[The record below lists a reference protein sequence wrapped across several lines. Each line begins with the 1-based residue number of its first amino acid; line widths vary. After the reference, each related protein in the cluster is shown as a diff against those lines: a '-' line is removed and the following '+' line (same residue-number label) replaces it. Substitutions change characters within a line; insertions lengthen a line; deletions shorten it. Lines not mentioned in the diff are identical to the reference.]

1 VARRVGHGRWGKGR
15 ERLEALVEGYREEG
29 FRGGRFWFGVGV
41 GGAWVEVED
50 RELGGDGGG
59 VGVRGGVGGG
69 GVGKEFRTGVE
80 MTDVSKGEVI
90 GRVVDNEFEVVES
103 EEKV

>member
-1 VARRVGHGRWGKGR
+1 LARRVGHGKWGRGR

-29 FRGGRFWFGVGV
+29 FRGGRFGFGMGA

-50 RELGGDGGG
+50 RELGG
-59 VGVRGGVGGG
+59 VGGG
-69 GVGKEFRTGVE
+69 GVGRELGTGVE
-80 MTDVSKGEVI
+80 MTDVWKGEVI
-90 GRVVDNEFEVVES
+90 GRDVDDEFGVGGI